1 MPALLDTNAIS
12 DLMANHPPT
21 VARAGNYSSGPL
33 HTCTVAV
40 GEIRYGIERLPTG
53 KRRSHLEARSQQV
66 LSSLLIEPITDPISD
81 EYGRLKASL
90 ETQGLNL
97 DDNDL
102 WIAATALLLNY
113 SLVTRD
119 KIFTRIPGLL
129 VEDWS
134 Q

>member
-12 DLMANHPPT
+12 DLMANHPPIL
-21 VARAGNYSSGPL
+21 VRAKNYSSGRL
-33 HTCTVAV
+33 HTCTIAV

-53 KRRSHLEARSQQV
+53 KRRSHLETRSQQV

-90 ETQGLNL
+90 EAQGLNL
-97 DDNDL
+97 NDNDL
-102 WIAATALLLNY
+102 WIAATALTLNFTLI
-113 SLVTRD
+113 SRD
-119 KIFTRIPGLL
+119 KIFTRIPGLM